1 MAIDPSSLTSAYSG
15 PATGSFALE
24 ANAHVFKMLTSNVYN
39 DTILAGIREL
49 STNAVD
55 AGLLIGS
62 TDPFDVQL
70 PTVASPTFAV
80 RDFGPGL
87 SELDLTTLYTTM
99 GASTKR
105 DSNAYNGCFGIG
117 KLAPLAYT
125 SSFTVESFNAGTH
138 YSYLIST
145 KDGIPCYLKLSES
158 PSSEPSGLRI
168 SYAVD
173 ARDISKFI
181 EKATFLY
188 RFFETRP
195 TCNLEL
201 SYSDPVLA
209 NSNWALYP
217 DLGYNTYVVMANVP
231 YRLYNTPIK
240 GCVITIPTGS
250 VSITPGRET
259 LTYDVTTERYLEAT
273 LATVLA
279 DLKATALASCQA
291 LPTLFEQVVALATA
305 NNAIPSFKAYPSDLG
320 STGYFNSRSFTL
332 QGTSTVTPISMS
344 RYSSKAVESYYCDW
358 SYASR
363 LTHILIQDVPSN
375 FVTLASSALESAS
388 VSESQLMLR
397 PSSNTKGAIELLLAD
412 YPAYLA
418 GLGLSHLPVLFLSTF
433 VTATTKATTVKLAQ
447 TTFQPS
453 DIDGGKRPTID
464 LSTCTGTYYYFLET
478 PSNPILYS
486 YLESLLKLKFLV
498 LPKKVHSIISS
509 YSNFI
514 PITDTLLQSL
524 LDPLTFSVVDASIID
539 LNNVSYYLKT
549 IPSNF
554 FHFKSLY
561 DFTDKAPKC
570 WSYQVA
576 YIHAHS
582 TLRVNTLTYTHP
594 VTVDH
599 IYSVYPELA
608 TTFKSCYTP
617 AYVRTYITLQDQIHA
632 LHSASGLP
640 SPIVPA
646 TSDYPSPSSLLPSP
660 QSQSISS

>member
-15 PATGSFALE
+15 PTTGSFTLE

-125 SSFTVESFNAGTH
+125 SSFTVESFHAGTH

-173 ARDISKFI
+173 ARDISKFV

-201 SYSDPVLA
+201 SYSEPVLA

-231 YRLYNTPIK
+231 YRLTGTPIK
-240 GCVITIPTGS
+240 GCVVTIPTGS

-259 LTYDVTTERYLEAT
+259 LTYDSTTEHYLEAT
-273 LATVLA
+273 FKTVLA
-279 DLKATALASCQA
+279 DLPIIKATACQA
-291 LPTLFEQVVALATA
+291 LPTPFEQVLALATA
-305 NNAIPSFKAYPSDLG
+305 NDSIPSFRAYPNPDLG
-320 STGYFNSRSFTL
+320 LTTYFEPRSFRL
-332 QGTSTVTPISMS
+332 QPTSTVVPIAMG
-344 RYSSKAVESYYCDW
+344 RYDSKATDGYYYDW
-358 SYASR
+358 GYANK
-363 LTHILIQDVPSN
+363 LTHILIQDVASG
-375 FVTLASSALESAS
+375 FVSLANSALTSIDAKYQ
-388 VSESQLMLR
+388 QLMLR
-397 PSSNTKGAIELLLAD
+397 PSSNTKGAIESLLAD

-433 VTATTKATTVKLAQ
+433 VTTTTKATSTKLAQ

-453 DIDGGKRPTID
+453 DIDGGKRPIIN
-464 LSTCTGTYYYFLET
+464 LSSSSDTYYYFLEQ
-478 PSNPILYS
+478 PADSLLYQL
-486 YLESLLKLKFLV
+486 LESLLGLKFLV
-498 LPKKVHSIISS
+498 LPKKVHSIIAN
-509 YSNFI
+509 YPNFV
-514 PITDTLLQSL
+514 PVTDTILQSL
-524 LDPLTFSVVDASIID
+524 LDPLTFSIVDPTIYE
-539 LNNVSYYLKT
+539 LNNACYCLKGT
-549 IPSNF
+549 KSAFFDFAPLYNF
-554 FHFKSLY
+554 
-561 DFTDKAPKC
+561 TNKAPRC
-570 WSYQVA
+570 WDSSVD
-576 YIHAHS
+576 YIHSHS
-582 TLRVNTLTYTHP
+582 TLRVNTLTYVHP
-594 VTVDH
+594 VSLDH
-599 IYSVYPELA
+599 IHSVYPELA
-608 TTFKSCYTP
+608 TTFKSCYTTS
-617 AYVRTYITLQDQIHA
+617 YLQTYISLQDQIHA

-640 SPIVPA
+640 SPIVPP
-646 TSDYPSPSSLLPSP
+646 TSDYPSPSSLLPPP
-660 QSQSISS
+660 QS